1 MGLVALI
8 MVLIILA
15 LLRPRLPPRK
25 SGPLVEWEAF
35 KEPAYMLFTLGVFLL
50 YWTLYFAF
58 FYVCYQ
64 TLLSLHDADRISK
77 F

>member
-1 MGLVALI
+1 MGFVVLF
-8 MVLIILA
+8 MVIITLA
-15 LLRPRLPPRK
+15 HLRPRLPPRK
-25 SGPLVEWEAF
+25 AGPLVKWSAF

-64 TLLSLHDADRISK
+64 TNIYDLLG
-77 F
+77 

>member
-1 MGLVALI
+1 MTGFPWAVRCMGFVVLL
-8 MVLIILA
+8 MVIIILA

-25 SGPLVEWEAF
+25 SGPLVEWSAF

-58 FYVCYQ
+58 FYVR
-64 TLLSLHDADRISK
+64 HRP
-77 F
+77 